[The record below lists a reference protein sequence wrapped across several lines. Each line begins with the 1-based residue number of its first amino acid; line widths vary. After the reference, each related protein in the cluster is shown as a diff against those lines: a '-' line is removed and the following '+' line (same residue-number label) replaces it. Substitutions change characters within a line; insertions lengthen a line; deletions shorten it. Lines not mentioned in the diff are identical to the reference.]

1 MTRKA
6 ISRILFAFVCMF
18 VMVFALGM
26 QEPKTVAH
34 AVVNQTERPTYVQQ
48 DIVWT
53 NLPAKYGYAID
64 SGCRDWVKATDRD
77 RSKQTLSLY
86 VTTNTSTSSRTGY
99 VYATLNG
106 KKLYTLT
113 IVQGGHSH
121 IYGGWTIT
129 RNATCTYDGSKYCTC
144 HICGQRWTQSIPHLG
159 HSNTPWKVEQ
169 QPTCGAAGVE
179 AYTCTRC
186 GYRETRS
193 YGSPTGKHTYGDW
206 FVSKKPACTA
216 QGIETRKCTGCSA
229 TQNRSIDSCGGHVY
243 RQINVTDPNRT
254 TTKFAVRCARC
265 GETKNTIDTGS
276 DIIFCYERFGD
287 TTSAYND
294 THIIGPLDWSVS
306 FRKETDSFFEY
317 KKNCGNYGVN
327 TYLLYYSSYNDYRNL
342 WNNLI
347 PYQVRN
353 IYDYGHGC
361 SGSHEFEGD
370 HLMLYNILLGKRQSL
385 DKKKVTGIVY
395 NFCCSAGSGAIKK
408 KDLAAYPL
416 DYSKLPSAFADAK
429 GFCSAW
435 YYAWLCPDAMV
446 ISNTAGVDY
455 DDTIT
460 YTCNG
465 IKYQLTLPSSADI
478 SNKYHGF
485 VIDCY
490 NSKQDKFENRITLT
504 KSIISTTFLDN
515 YL

>member
-6 ISRILFAFVCMF
+6 ISRILFAFACMF

-159 HSNTPWKVEQ
+159 HSNTAWKVEQ
-169 QPTCGAAGVE
+169 QPTCGSAGVE

-193 YGSPTGKHTYGDW
+193 YGSPTGKHSYGSW
-206 FVSKKPACTA
+206 KIALEPSCSGS
-216 QGIETRKCTGCSA
+216 GIKSRSCYCGHTEYAVYDSA
-229 TQNRSIDSCGGHVY
+229 EGHVY
-243 RQINVTDPNRT
+243 MQTEKSGLGADLSIKFECQRCHNTCYCNSTSKPIKTD
-254 TTKFAVRCARC
+254 
-265 GETKNTIDTGS
+265 S
-276 DIIFCYERFGD
+276 DIILCYERRNG
-287 TTSAYND
+287 
-294 THIIGPLDWSVS
+294 THGFRTQTKSLLDYKQIG
-306 FRKETDSFFEY
+306 
-317 KKNCGNYGVN
+317 GNYGHD
-327 TYLLYYSSYNDYRNL
+327 TYLFIYSSYAEYLNI
-342 WNNLI
+342 WNNFM
-347 PYQVRN
+347 PYSIRN
-353 IYDYGHGC
+353 IYDYGHGLP
-361 SGSHEFEGD
+361 GHHEFEND
-370 HLMLYNILLGKRQSL
+370 DLALYQILQGKRLSL
-385 DKKKVTGIVY
+385 NKKKVTGAVY
-395 NFCCSAGSGAIKK
+395 MFCCFSGNCGLSDKDQNAI
-408 KDLAAYPL
+408 DF
-416 DYSKLPSAFADAK
+416 SKLPAAFKDKA
-429 GFCSAW
+429 FCSSR
-435 YYAWLCPDAMV
+435 YYAWLCPDALV
-446 ISNTAGVDY
+446 ISNTGGVDY
-455 DDTIT
+455 DEKIG
-460 YTCNG
+460 YHHNG
-465 IKYQLTLPSSADI
+465 QSYELILPSSSDI
-478 SNKYHGF
+478 SNKYLGF
-485 VIDCY
+485 VVDCY
-490 NSKQDKFENRITLT
+490 NSNQDKFEKRITLT
-504 KSIISTTFLDN
+504 KSILSTTFLDK

>member
-6 ISRILFAFVCMF
+6 ISRILFAFACMF

-34 AVVNQTERPTYVQQ
+34 ALVNQTERPTYVEQ

-53 NLPAKYGYAID
+53 NFPANYSYTID
-64 SGCRDWVKATDRD
+64 SNCRDWVKAGSSTPY
-77 RSKQTLSLY
+77 SKSNRTLSLY

-206 FVSKKPACTA
+206 FVSKKPTCTA

-229 TQNRSIDSCGGHVY
+229 TQNRSISSLGGHVY
-243 RQINVTDPNRT
+243 IQTAASGADENLSITL
-254 TTKFAVRCARC
+254 KCKRCNTQC
-265 GETKNTIDTGS
+265 VCNKTSQPVKNWS
-276 DIIFCYERFGD
+276 DVILCYQRPDGTAGFRSQTE
-287 TTSAYND
+287 SL
-294 THIIGPLDWSVS
+294 LD
-306 FRKETDSFFEY
+306 Y
-317 KKNCGNYGVN
+317 KMYYGNYGHDAYLFFYSTYAEYNRIWNAFIPTN
-327 TYLLYYSSYNDYRNL
+327 T
-342 WNNLI
+342 
-347 PYQVRN
+347 RN
-353 IYDYGHGC
+353 IYDYGHA
-361 SGSHEFEGD
+361 SRAMVHEFYGETVSITD
-370 HLMLYNILLGKRQSL
+370 IIMA
-385 DKKKVTGIVY
+385 KKKYLSRKNLSGNIYIFT
-395 NFCCSAGSGAIKK
+395 CRAGNYMTT
-408 KDLAAYPL
+408 DLLAPVAHLY
-416 DYSKLPSAFADAK
+416 DGTYSILR
-429 GFCSAW
+429 
-435 YYAWLCPDAMV
+435 YYAYLCPDAYA
-446 ISNTAGVDY
+446 IGIKDDSLDY
-455 DDTIT
+455 DEYDNELDVWLPTPHIHNE
-460 YTCNG
+460 NG
-465 IKYQLTLPSSADI
+465 GKFVAERFDSATSKCDPTVTVGRNIKAT
-478 SNKYHGF
+478 F
-485 VIDCY
+485 
-490 NSKQDKFENRITLT
+490 
-504 KSIISTTFLDN
+504 FLDN